1 MSEATANSL
10 DEAPRRAK
18 KLGLGT
24 PRPMFQEGVDIVQI
38 SSGSNHAICLS
49 SEGKV
54 YTFGSRRL
62 GALGR
67 REPKGREGMTAEV
80 ELPEKVVQVAA
91 GQHHCI
97 ALTEKGQV
105 FCWGSMEPEKAEP
118 VTTLLNAVSGIT
130 QTMAHEFDE
139 QLRNKEAMKRGFRRP
154 SLLDIDPATPPKAKR
169 WQTDPAANTS
179 HSNGI
184 ESGVQIET
192 ELEWK
197 DDAEE
202 EYPLSPYQV
211 EQAVKQSNT
220 PTAFARKLA
229 RILFTTEDLMQA
241 TCSGRT
247 QGGRR
252 NQKLDPKVLEIIK
265 QQTLENYDFPGENE
279 DKIWRKCLK
288 GIDNIGRHLKYYDSG
303 NRRRLRK
310 AQLAAQK
317 KAAEEDGGAQD
328 DAGEEVAEED
338 VAEEPED
345 DENYEE
351 TSEQGKK

>member
-1 MSEATANSL
+1 MSGSHENQD
-10 DEAPRRAK
+10 DEAPRRSK

-54 YTFGSRRL
+54 FTFGARRL

-67 REPKGREGMTAEV
+67 REPKGREGLTGEV

-118 VTTLLNAVSGIT
+118 ISTLLNAVSGVT
-130 QTMAHEFDE
+130 QTMANDFDE
-139 QLRNKEAMKRGFRRP
+139 QLRNKEAMRRGFKRP
-154 SLLDIDPATPPKAKR
+154 TAMGAAESTSKSKRKQSEAKATR
-169 WQTDPAANTS
+169 T
-179 HSNGI
+179 NGL
-184 ESGVQIET
+184 ESTVQIES
-192 ELEWK
+192 EIEWR
-197 DDAEE
+197 DETEE
-202 EYPLSPYQV
+202 EYPLSPSQV
-211 EQAVKQSNT
+211 EMALRQSTT

-229 RILFTTEDLMQA
+229 RILFKTEDLMQA

-252 NQKLDPKVLEIIK
+252 NQKLDQSTLEIIK
-265 QQTLENYDFPGENE
+265 QQTLENYDFPAENE
-279 DKIWRKCLK
+279 DKVWRKCLT

-303 NRRRLRK
+303 NRRKLRK
-310 AQLAAQK
+310 AQL
-317 KAAEEDGGAQD
+317 
-328 DAGEEVAEED
+328 DAGKK
-338 VAEEPED
+338 EPED
-345 DENYEE
+345 EE
-351 TSEQGKK
+351 ASWDGDDGEVEMAEEEKEDSETNKASNQAEK